1 MKDGE
6 PMSATRS
13 GIPRQVGPYRVVSR
27 LGEGGMGQ
35 VFAGRSPGGRTVAIK
50 IIHPALAE
58 DADFRARFRREIT
71 AARAVGGV
79 YTAPVVD
86 ADPDASPPW
95 LATAFLHGMSL
106 EEAVAAHGPLPPP
119 AVRALG
125 AGLAEALVSIH
136 RAGVVHRD
144 LKPSNVML
152 TPEGP
157 RVIDFG
163 IARPSEATALTRTGA
178 ALGTPAYMSPEQASG
193 GAAGP
198 PSDVFSFGAVLTYAA
213 TGAGPFG
220 QGAVHEMVYRVMH
233 LPPHLEGVPDP
244 GLRALI
250 AACMDKDPAR
260 RPGADWLLA
269 QLSADP
275 AAAAQGTH
283 WLPPPIAHDVAR
295 RGETAVPGG
304 SGRRAFLALGAGGVL
319 AALAGGSAGAFLL
332 RRGGDS
338 AVRWTFE
345 LPDDMYTRAPL
356 AASRGTVYVFA
367 SARLDGR
374 TFALD
379 ARTGRQRW
387 QADFTAARDSS
398 PALLG
403 GRGFLYDSA
412 SREAVVGFEEATGK
426 ALWTQ
431 SLKSIGLAPVVVAG
445 SGVVCLTGS
454 SGTGEYGLY
463 GYDAASGRPRWQ
475 YSVDTLFQT
484 QAALAGGLCCFS
496 SEKGFVY
503 GIDIATGNA
512 RWQVR
517 TGAGAASTPV
527 VAGDLVVVATEDGS
541 VLGLEAAT
549 GRKRWSVPLGGPAA
563 SQNGKGAPV
572 GVAGGTVF
580 VGGQD
585 GTLYALDAASGR
597 RRWQRPVAGAAGSAG
612 SRGFLIPAVGGGVA
626 VATDNEGRI
635 VALDAATGAPRWERG
650 VGKGHGE
657 RPLILGSLVYYGA
670 IGGLSVFDLPT
681 GRLRH
686 RFEFEDVQ
694 SILGS
699 ARYYTAM
706 DGTVYCVVDDTVVQA
721 IRYEP

>member
-1 MKDGE
+1 
-6 PMSATRS
+6 MSATRP

-106 EEAVAAHGPLPPP
+106 EDAVAAHGPLPPP

-220 QGAVHEMVYRVMH
+220 RGAVHEMVYRVMH

-260 RPGADWLLA
+260 RPGADSLLA

-275 AAAAQGTH
+275 AAAARGTH

-295 RGETAVPGG
+295 RGETAVPRG

-319 AALAGGSAGAFLL
+319 AALAAGSAGAFLL
-332 RRGGDS
+332 RRGDS
-338 AVRWTFE
+338 PVRWTFE
-345 LPDDMYTRAPL
+345 LPDDMYVRTRL
-356 AASRGTVYVFA
+356 VASHGTVYVFG
-367 SARLDGR
+367 STRLDGR

-403 GRGFLYDSA
+403 GRAFLYDSA
-412 SREAVVGFEEATGK
+412 GREVVVGFEEATGK
-426 ALWTQ
+426 VLWTQ
-431 SLKSIGLAPVVVAG
+431 SLKSFGLAPVLVAG

-475 YSVDTLFQT
+475 YRVDGLLRT

-517 TGAGAASTPV
+517 TGAGAATTPL
-527 VAGDLVVVATEDGS
+527 VAGDVVVVVAEDGS

-549 GRKRWSVPLGGPAA
+549 GRKRWSVPLGGAAA
-563 SQNGKGAPV
+563 SQHGREAPV
-572 GVAGGTVF
+572 GAAGGTVF

-585 GTLYALDAASGR
+585 GTLYALDPASGR
-597 RRWQRPVAGAAGSAG
+597 RRWQRPVAGTAGSGG
-612 SRGFLIPAVGGGVA
+612 SRGFLVPEVGGGFA

-650 VGKGHGE
+650 VGQGLGE
-657 RPLILGSLVYYGA
+657 RPLISGSLVYYGA
-670 IGGLSVFDLPT
+670 VDGLSVFDLPT

-686 RFEFEDVQ
+686 RFEFEDV
-694 SILGS
+694 LRTVGS
-699 ARYYTAM
+699 VQYYTAM
-706 DGTVYCVVDDTVVQA
+706 DGTVYCVVDDAVVQA

>member
-1 MKDGE
+1 MGG
-6 PMSATRS
+6 ATLAGR
-13 GIPRQVGPYRVVSR
+13 YRLVSR
-27 LGEGGMGQ
+27 LGAGGMGEVWSAVDERLGRRVAVKLLARPGDTALAARLRREAKAAARINDRHVVAVHDVGEAQLEGQAVVYLVMELVEGRPLDQ
-35 VFAGRSPGGRTVAIK
+35 VAAGGRPTVA
-50 IIHPALAE
+50 
-58 DADFRARFRREIT
+58 D
-71 AARAVGGV
+71 
-79 YTAPVVD
+79 VVRWGLQIC
-86 ADPDASPPW
+86 AG
-95 LATAFLHGMSL
+95 LQ
-106 EEAVAAHGPLPPP
+106 AAH
-119 AVRALG
+119 A
-125 AGLAEALVSIH
+125 
-136 RAGVVHRD
+136 AGVVHRD
-144 LKPSNVML
+144 IKPANILLTASGELKL
-152 TPEGP
+152 C
-157 RVIDFG
+157 DFG
-163 IARPSEATALTRTGA
+163 IARDAAAVGHTLTGVGNVV
-178 ALGTPAYMSPEQASG
+178 GTPAYMSPEQASG

-549 GRKRWSVPLGGPAA
+549 GRKRWSVPLGGAAA